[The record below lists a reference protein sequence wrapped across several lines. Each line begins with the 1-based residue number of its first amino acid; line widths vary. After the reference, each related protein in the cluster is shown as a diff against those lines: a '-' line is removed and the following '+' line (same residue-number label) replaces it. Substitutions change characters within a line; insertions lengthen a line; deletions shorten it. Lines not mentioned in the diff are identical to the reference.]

1 MLEGQKT
8 LRKLQVFGSLRN
20 KKVVASTGQGS
31 WSELETVRTTV
42 HLPDLTI
49 RESTG
54 CRFVYRITKI
64 IVVAVG
70 STGGS
75 NVPSDKNEL
84 SQKKKKKKKE
94 KRKKKEKKQ
103 TTVENDLKRDS
114 MLPPFVM
121 TSKWHVAVVP
131 EPKSKP

>member
-1 MLEGQKT
+1 M
-8 LRKLQVFGSLRN
+8 RN

-84 SQKKKKKKKE
+84 SQKE
-94 KRKKKEKKQ
+94 KRKKKEKRKGKKKGRETNYCRKRSQ
-103 TTVENDLKRDS
+103 KRFNVTTIRYDFEMACSRGAGAEVE
-114 MLPPFVM
+114 
-121 TSKWHVAVVP
+121 AVIGA
-131 EPKSKP
+131 